1 MLLSVFSS
9 KSLAVFLKKGFEF
22 ERKVKGSVVVVV
34 VVVDDDDVVV
44 DASHDIRQ

>member
-1 MLLSVFSS
+1 LLLSGFSS
-9 KSLAVFLKKGFEF
+9 KSLAVFIKKGFKF

-34 VVVDDDDVVV
+34 VVVDDDVVV